1 MPLTFP
7 TTTLK
12 KPSGLTTIPSGFKR
26 PAFGTLYGFDAQ
38 GAGGS
43 SGFNITLRDTQSNI
57 IARTGDAVGTI
68 AFGTDTY
75 DLYVYDGSAWQ
86 LYSDDTPVPFTNTL
100 SASFDGTN
108 DYIETGYAP
117 GASSGFSISMWIN
130 SSNLS
135 SKMSFASNGTSGG
148 SPGGFQILSVSTGG
162 TNSYDNSF
170 YVLVKNSGGATSVN
184 NSVGGYNA
192 RADVCDGNWHHL
204 CFTISGTS
212 VKIYKDGGDSAGS
225 NTQGTPFTTWTSAV
239 AYDGNTGNPY
249 FLGRNGAYTHSS
261 NYWMDGNQDEVA
273 MFEYEL
279 SGAQVSSIYNS
290 GVPADL
296 GPNGLNLSPTAW
308 YRMGD
313 GTGDTDSGGGA
324 PANGDTIGTVADQA
338 GSANATGQ
346 NGPTFSSDVP

>member
-1 MPLTFP
+1 MTHSAISLGVGLGGGKSATS
-7 TTTLK
+7 
-12 KPSGLTTIPSGFKR
+12 SGR
-26 PAFGTLYGFDAQ
+26 PAGG
-38 GAGGS
+38 GGS
-43 SGFNITLRDTQSNI
+43 LSNLLSI
-57 IARTGDAVGTI
+57 N
-68 AFGTDTY
+68 F
-75 DLYVYDGSAWQ
+75 DGS
-86 LYSDDTPVPFTNTL
+86 
-100 SASFDGTN
+100 N
-108 DYIETGYAP
+108 DFVATGYAP

-225 NTQGTPFTTWTSAV
+225 NTQGSPFATWTAGVS
-239 AYDGNTGNPY
+239 YDGNTGNPY
-249 FLGRNGAYTHSS
+249 FLGRNGAYPNAA

-279 SGAQVSSIYNS
+279 SGSQVSSIYNS

-296 GPNGLNLSPTAW
+296 GAQGLNLSPTLW

-313 GTGDTDSGGGA
+313 AVGDTNSSGGT
-324 PANGDTIGTVADQA
+324 PANGESIGTLKDL
-338 GSANATGQ
+338 GNGRNDGGQ
-346 NGPTFSSDVP
+346 STASYKPTFSNSVPS

>member
-1 MPLTFP
+1 MPSLGIQLEVGRSAT
-7 TTTLK
+7 
-12 KPSGLTTIPSGFKR
+12 SGG
-26 PAFGTLYGFDAQ
+26 
-38 GAGGS
+38 GAGGGGS
-43 SGFNITLRDTQSNI
+43 TGFIIELRDTHSNI

-75 DLYVYDGSAWQ
+75 DLYVYDGAAWQ
-86 LYSDDTPVPFTNTL
+86 TYYDDTPVPYSNSF
-100 SASFDGTN
+100 SGSFDGT
-108 DYIETGYAP
+108 DDFIETGYAP
-117 GASSGFSISMWIN
+117 GASAGFSISMWIK

-225 NTQGTPFTTWTSAV
+225 NTQGSPFTTWTAGVS
-239 AYDGNTGNPY
+239 YDGNTGNPY
-249 FLGRNGAYTHSS
+249 FLGRNGAYTNAN

-279 SGAQVSSIYNS
+279 TGAQVSSIYNS

-296 GPNGLNLSPTAW
+296 GAQGLNLSPTLW

-313 GTGDTDSGGGA
+313 AVADTNSSGGT
-324 PANGDTIGTVADQA
+324 PANGESIGTLKDL
-338 GSANATGQ
+338 GSGGNDGGQ
-346 NGPTFSSDVP
+346 STASYKPTFSNSVPS